1 MATELKRVCVFCGS
15 SPGDRESY
23 TAAAAGM
30 GRALAERGIG
40 LVYGGG
46 NVGLMGVVADTVL
59 AAGGEVIGV
68 IPEGLLAREVGHQG
82 LSELRV
88 VRTMHE
94 RKAAMADLS
103 DAFVALPGGMGT
115 LEELCEVLT
124 WTQLGIHRKG
134 AGVLNVDGFY
144 DPLLAMFDRAVS
156 EGFLKPAHRALVLSD
171 TDPRRLLDALAAARL
186 PEVPKWIGK
195 RER

>member
-1 MATELKRVCVFCGS
+1 MATELTRVCVFCGS
-15 SPGDRESY
+15 SPGVRDSY
-23 TAAAAGM
+23 AEAAAGM

-46 NVGLMGVVADTVL
+46 NVGLMGVVADAVL
-59 AAGGEVIGV
+59 AAGGQVIGV

-82 LSELRV
+82 LTELRV

-134 AGVLNVDGFY
+134 AGVLNVGGFY
-144 DPLLAMFDRAVS
+144 DPLLAMFDRAVG

-171 TDPRRLLDALAAARL
+171 TDPRRLLDQLAAARL
-186 PEVPKWIGK
+186 PDTPKWIGK